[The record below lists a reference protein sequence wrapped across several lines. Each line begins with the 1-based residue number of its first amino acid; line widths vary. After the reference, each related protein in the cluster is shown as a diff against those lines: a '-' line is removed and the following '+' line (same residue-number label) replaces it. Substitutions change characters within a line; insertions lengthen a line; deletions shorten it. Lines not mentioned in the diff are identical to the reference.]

1 MDPFLELEK
10 YKKFLDEGVIS
21 EDEFRR
27 VKQKILG
34 LKTDEEKEL
43 EQQREDTLEEIRRSR
58 LKEDGKEPPSGEEEL
73 LTREQ
78 DNLERLRQ
86 LQYEKTFSEEK
97 AREKARLEAMEE
109 SQNRQR
115 AKQREAVRG
124 FTGTIGSAIRTIILW
139 AVTIFCLLECIGCMI
154 GLAKGSAAFNIVTGI
169 FMFIFAILAC
179 PFITK
184 KTKDIPK
191 LQIYY
196 SYKSILVFVLIVLFF
211 VLIVIL

>member
-1 MDPFLELEK
+1 MDAFLELEK

-21 EDEFRR
+21 ENEFRR

-43 EQQREDTLEEIRRSR
+43 EQQREDALEEIRRSR
-58 LKEDGKEPPSGEEEL
+58 LKEDDKEPPSEEEEL

-78 DNLERLRQ
+78 DYLERLRQ

-109 SQNRQR
+109 SQSRQR

-124 FTGTIGSAIRTIILW
+124 FTGTIGSAIRTIFLW
-139 AVTIFCLLECIGCMI
+139 AVTVFCLLECIGCMI
-154 GLAKGSAAFNIVTGI
+154 GLAEGSAAFNFVTGI

-179 PFITK
+179 PLITK

-191 LQIYY
+191 LQAYY
-196 SYKSILVFVLIVLFF
+196 SYKSILVFALIVLFF